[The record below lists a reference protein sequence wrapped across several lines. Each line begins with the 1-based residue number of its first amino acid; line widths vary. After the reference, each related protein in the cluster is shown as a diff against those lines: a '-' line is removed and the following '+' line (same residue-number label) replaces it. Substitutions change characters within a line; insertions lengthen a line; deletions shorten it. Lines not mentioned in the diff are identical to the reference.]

1 MSSTLLTTRQ
11 RDRAVK
17 ALGELALNKNADIE
31 SVKRKI
37 AQIARAKERR

>member
-1 MSSTLLTTRQ
+1 MPTTLLTERQ
-11 RDRAVK
+11 RDRAIK
-17 ALGELALNKNADIE
+17 ALGELALNKNANIE